1 MSDKNNLETRVQ
13 MLEDILAIQTLKHTY
28 LNACDAKDVPALI
41 STFVESDCL
50 IDYGSVGV
58 FQDRQDLEKLLL
70 NHNQLNVFTEVACH
84 DYMLE
89 SHHASN
95 PVIEIED
102 QINAVGS
109 WSLTYTLINTQDSS
123 VVTLQGHYADTY
135 IKTQDKW
142 LIKETVFRLKSTL
155 QLKIEEDLLKVIFAG

>member
-1 MSDKNNLETRVQ
+1 MSDKNNLEKRVQ
-13 MLEDILAIQTLKHTY
+13 ILEDTLAIKTLKHVY

-58 FQDRQDLEKLLL
+58 FQNRQDLAK
-70 NHNQLNVFTEVACH
+70 VFTEVACH

-123 VVTLQGHYADTY
+123 VVTLQGHYSDTY
-135 IKTQDKW
+135 IKTKDKW

-155 QLKIEEDLLKVIFAG
+155 QLAIEEDLLKVIFAG